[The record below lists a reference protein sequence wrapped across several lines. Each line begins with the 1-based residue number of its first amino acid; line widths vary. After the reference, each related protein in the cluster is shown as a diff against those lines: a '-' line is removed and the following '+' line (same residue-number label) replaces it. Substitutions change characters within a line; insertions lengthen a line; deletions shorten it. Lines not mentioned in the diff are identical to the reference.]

1 MHLRLP
7 FLKTHLPELESLP
20 EPRRQDLLAR
30 CLDDLSMQALARRH
44 MRFMRLGWAILPLAL
59 VTYLILWRTGA
70 EARILIGVLV
80 GGIVSAMLVM
90 VGSVLLY
97 HRRSSRQLRVLVQ
110 AEVGLRPK
118 DRNEPQMNADERG

>member
-7 FLKTHLPELESLP
+7 FLKTPLPELASLP
-20 EPRRQDLLAR
+20 EPRRQELLAR
-30 CLDDLSMQALARRH
+30 CLDDLSMQALAGRH

-70 EARILIGVLV
+70 DSRILIGVLV

-97 HRRSSRQLRVLVQ
+97 HRRSSRQLRALVQ

-118 DRNEPQMNADERG
+118 DRNDPQMNPDERG